1 MCIRDSIRR
10 RIETATSSG
19 VEIKEGN
26 NTIICDVL
34 NVYTDSDK
42 DGYVASNSLPSYD
55 IEADIIKET
64 TSGDSLDGL
73 NSITNT
79 YSFIQFS
86 PPANTDIKFIQGDS
100 VVYLP
105 ETEVLSGLESGR
117 TYYVDPIVPSANQS
131 ISKIAL
137 YQSASQ
143 IGSASTVQVGIGTT
157 TGHNF
162 VLQKHANK
170 KLESDKIVRKI
181 PLSQNLFISSKHETP
196 TNDIG
201 ILRDGVQIR
210 SPISD
215 NKIYFGPLDYVD
227 VINGGRGYDVVNPP
241 TCLLYTLTLPTIL
254 LV

>member
-1 MCIRDSIRR
+1 
-10 RIETATSSG
+10 
-19 VEIKEGN
+19 
-26 NTIICDVL
+26 
-34 NVYTDSDK
+34 
-42 DGYVASNSLPSYD
+42 
-55 IEADIIKET
+55 
-64 TSGDSLDGL
+64 
-73 NSITNT
+73 
-79 YSFIQFS
+79 
-86 PPANTDIKFIQGDS
+86 
-100 VVYLP
+100 
-105 ETEVLSGLESGR
+105 ESGR
-117 TYYVDPIVPSANQS
+117 TYYVDPIIPSANQS

-170 KLESDKIVRKI
+170 KLEPDKIVRKI

-227 VINGGRGYDVVNPP
+227 VINGGRDYDVVNPP
-241 TCLLYTLTLPTIL
+241 TIQIEKSSGVTALVEPVISGTVKEIL
-254 LV
+254 VDRQDFDIDSINN